1 MIQFVKNIHWLLL
14 ILCGMSGCTKV
25 DYTKIE
31 QPAYL
36 RVFNNF
42 NYGFTM
48 DDKDKKVPFLCMIIN
63 PTFDANGKPT
73 GGEVIGDFLDVR
85 SPYAPPYPSHV
96 GTSTSVNNPE
106 YPGKEN
112 VLVAPVLN
120 GYDLSS
126 WAQVPSGKLRFL
138 FLYRPK
144 NNVPYFKLEEHLQG
158 DVLLDTSFTLNHS
171 EVYTLHLLQ
180 KDYKTRAN
188 GALLRRENFYTQSF
202 SDSLIYVNFY
212 NYGADGFL
220 ESDDRLKPENPKM
233 GHFQTGIRDKMDIY
247 LTLYPDQEWA
257 VQNMSYRT
265 NPIPAYRGKYL
276 TTLVRNYNSDAPAPY
291 LSFPLFANPADD
303 GIRTK
308 SWQCFDFFVP
318 GMTPS
323 TNIYN
328 INDIDTDGN
337 WAALNCLGNGLTRAA
352 RSYGAYQ
359 PNLLVNIH
367 SGKYNPRSF
376 ATVNTVE
383 VVNGS
388 VYLTTI
394 QRKYPAPEY

>member
-1 MIQFVKNIHWLLL
+1 MKNIHLLVL
-14 ILCGMSGCTKV
+14 MLWCLSGCTKV
-25 DYTKIE
+25 EYTKID

-63 PTFDANGKPT
+63 PILDKSGKPT
-73 GGEVIGDFLDVR
+73 GGQIIGDFLDVR
-85 SPYAPPYPSHV
+85 APYAPPYPSHI
-96 GTSTSVNNPE
+96 GSSSSVNNPE

-112 VLVAPVLN
+112 VLVGPILN

-126 WAQVPSGKLRFL
+126 WAQVPSGELRFM

-144 NNVPYFKLEEHLQG
+144 NNIPYFKLEPQLQG
-158 DVLLDTSFTLNHS
+158 DVLLDTVLTLNNQ

-180 KDYKTRAN
+180 KDYKTRES
-188 GALLRRENFYTQSF
+188 GALLRKENFQDLPF
-202 SDSLIYVNFY
+202 SDSMIYVNFY
-212 NYGADGFL
+212 NYSSKGFL
-220 ESDDRLKPENPKM
+220 ESDDRLKPENGKM

-247 LTLYPDQEWA
+247 LTLYPDQESA
-257 VQNMSYRT
+257 VQNMNYVY
-265 NPIPAYRGKYL
+265 NPLPGYRGKYIS
-276 TTLVRNYNSDAPAPY
+276 TLVANNSSDAVSPY

-308 SWQCFDFFVP
+308 SWQSFDFFVP
-318 GMTPS
+318 GMNPS
-323 TNIYN
+323 NNIYN
-328 INDIDTDGN
+328 INDVDTDGN
-337 WAALNCLGNGLTRAA
+337 WAVLNCLGNGLQNAS

-359 PNLLVNIH
+359 PNLMVNIH

-394 QRKYPAPEY
+394 QRKYPAPVY